1 MLEKILLNRE
11 SHVYSCISENSAV
24 NEDIVKSGHG
34 TELLIIS
41 NVYLW
46 KKNDHKVIQVRK
58 EKIKFFPLF
67 LVAAC
72 GLSLVAESRGY
83 SLFGVCRLLIVV
95 ASLFAE
101 YGP

>member
-46 KKNDHKVIQVRK
+46 KKNDHKENSFV
-58 EKIKFFPLF
+58 
-67 LVAAC
+67 
-72 GLSLVAESRGY
+72 
-83 SLFGVCRLLIVV
+83 RLLI
-95 ASLFAE
+95 SFT
-101 YGP
+101 Y

>member
-1 MLEKILLNRE
+1 MFGFIILAQYPKLP
-11 SHVYSCISENSAV
+11 YC
-24 NEDIVKSGHG
+24 
-34 TELLIIS
+34 
-41 NVYLW
+41 
-46 KKNDHKVIQVRK
+46 
-58 EKIKFFPLF
+58 FFPLF